1 MSAGRHSEHHI
12 HTQQCPKPEDRI
24 PLFLVLYKV
33 QEVFLKASP
42 PTPAS
47 LLADSTHIPLAR
59 IVSPVSPETNQ
70 GKKNGVSI
78 GYTNEAS
85 SPGVKGDSYLS
96 EIKVLL
102 ARKKGH

>member
-1 MSAGRHSEHHI
+1 MFAGRHSEYHI

-24 PLFLVLYKV
+24 SLFLVLYKV
-33 QEVFLKASP
+33 QERFLKASP
-42 PTPAS
+42 PTPAP
-47 LLADSTHIPLAR
+47 LVADTTHIPLAR
-59 IVSPVSPETNQ
+59 TVSPVSPKTNQ

-78 GYTNEAS
+78 GYTNEDS
-85 SPGVKGDSYLS
+85 SPRVEGDSYLN

>member
-12 HTQQCPKPEDRI
+12 HTRQCPKPEDRI
-24 PLFLVLYKV
+24 SLFLVLYKV
-33 QEVFLKASP
+33 QEGFLKASP

-70 GKKNGVSI
+70 GENGVSI

-85 SPGVKGDSYLS
+85 SPGVEGDSYLN